1 MKKTAV
7 SAILLVGLLAFL
19 APSPVKAYVSVSI
32 SFFQQELAPYGD
44 WVVTSR
50 YGHCWHPRVHRHWR
64 PYWNGEWVWTDYGW
78 TWVSYDPWG
87 DDPFHYG
94 TWVWVDDDYGW
105 CWEPGYVWAPA
116 WVTWSYTDDFIG
128 WAPVPAT
135 FDIGVTGY
143 IGSPVVVAQTNY
155 VFVPFSGFVG
165 TNISTVAVAP
175 AQNATF
181 LAGARNVTNFSVSG
195 GVVHVAD
202 PPVSVVE
209 RASGKT
215 IRKMGLTSISGHAIK
230 PAAIAGAGL
239 VAGKKMRVTA
249 PASDRA
255 LAAKATAPKGAKPS
269 MAAAKPSKGL
279 AKPSKSEA
287 KPPRVASAKPSK
299 GLAKPARAEAK
310 PPKAASAKPSK
321 AFAKPS
327 RAESKP
333 PKAAS
338 AKPPK
343 SFAKEAKPTKVAH
356 GAPPSARGMKTSQ
369 PPKHA
374 ERTTAL
380 SHREMAPQQA
390 APRAVERHAAPP
402 PRAEARPETHVA
414 RHEVPPPRMEAPQHA
429 APPPHA
435 AAQPPHAGPPP
446 QAAKPQGGAPEPK
459 PKKEKGE

>member
-7 SAILLVGLLAFL
+7 SAILLVGLLSFFVS
-19 APSPVKAYVSVSI
+19 SPAKAVVSVSV
-32 SFFQQELAPYGD
+32 SFFQTELAPYGE
-44 WVVTSR
+44 WVTVSR
-50 YGHCWHPRVHRHWR
+50 YGYCWHPRVHRHWR

-94 TWVWVDDDYGW
+94 TWVWVDDNYGW

-116 WVTWSYTDDFIG
+116 WVTWSYTGDYIG

-143 IGSPVVVAQTNY
+143 IGSPLVVAQTNY

-202 PPVSVVE
+202 PPISVVE

-215 IRKMGLTSISGHAIK
+215 VRKMGLTSISGHAIK
-230 PAAIAGAGL
+230 PAAITGAGL

-255 LAAKATAPKGAKPS
+255 LAAKAAGPKGAKPS
-269 MAAAKPSKGL
+269 MAEAKPSKGL
-279 AKPSKSEA
+279 AKPPKAAA
-287 KPPRVASAKPSK
+287 KPPKVASAKPSK
-299 GLAKPARAEAK
+299 GSVRTAKAEAK
-310 PPKAASAKPSK
+310 PSKGIAKPTRGE
-321 AFAKPS
+321 ARPS
-327 RAESKP
+327 
-333 PKAAS
+333 KAAS

-356 GAPPSARGMKTSQ
+356 VTPPSARGTKSAQ
-369 PPKHA
+369 PAKHA
-374 ERTTAL
+374 ERMTAP
-380 SHREMAPQQA
+380 SHREMAPPQA

-414 RHEVPPPRMEAPQHA
+414 RHEAPPPRMEAPPRA
-429 APPPHA
+429 APQPHA
-435 AAQPPHAGPPP
+435 AAPAPHAGPPP
-446 QAAKPQGGAPEPK
+446 QAAKPQGGGGPG
-459 PKKEKGE
+459 PKKEKEKGE